1 MYHKYQKYKQKYIYN
16 KYILQTSITN
26 INQASSIY
34 TNYAT
39 IEQRKQK
46 LLDLYNSIKYE
57 NKIYLIGFG
66 AIGKA
71 LLYILLKILDINK
84 KNITIFEY
92 DKTKTSFDPDIK
104 LTYTKFT
111 KNNYKELLKHL
122 SKDDIIIDC
131 AYEICTADIIELCN
145 NVGAKHINSCIQEWT
160 GERTLSDKHIGVVNK
175 NNELKNKDKFNYSCL
190 ASMGCNPGNV
200 SLWTKIGLHKIA
212 KEKGIK
218 YDDMSYGELAHKL
231 GVQTI
236 HISERDTQTTPKV
249 KNINEYCN
257 TWAGDG
263 VSFIEEAFNSC
274 ELSVGT
280 HESIYINTTAYQ
292 VNKLVNI
299 PDILCNLDNK
309 TNSLQKNWYGNMING
324 YLTLD
329 KKGAYV
335 FAQSYLPYYGRYIGN
350 IICHDEA
357 YTIGNSLTL
366 YEDDKIKY
374 KPSVYYVY
382 HPVNE
387 AFMSIHEVKERNKL
401 QDNCRLLTSEITSGN
416 DILGLTFYLED
427 KSVYWIGSLLDINE
441 SRVIFNNECDSFIN
455 ATICQVVG
463 GYLSGILYLIKQ
475 KEYSGLIFPDDLP
488 HIECMKIILPFLGDF
503 IFTKC
508 KFTLDDWTLKSFII
522 Q

>member
-1 MYHKYQKYKQKYIYN
+1 MYHKYQKYKQKYLYN
-16 KYILQTSITN
+16 KHILTTSELTDIK
-26 INQASSIY
+26 QARSIY
-34 TNYAT
+34 TNYST

-46 LLDLYNSIKYE
+46 LIDLYNSINFV

-66 AIGKA
+66 AIGKS
-71 LLYILLKILDINK
+71 LLYILLKILVVDK
-84 KNITIFEY
+84 KNITIFES

-104 LTYTKFT
+104 LTYIKFT
-111 KNNYKELLKHL
+111 KDNYKELLKDV
-122 SKDDIIIDC
+122 SKNDIIIDC
-131 AYEICTADIIELCN
+131 AYEIGTADIMEICN
-145 NVGAKHINSCIQEWT
+145 NRGAKHINSCIQEWT
-160 GERTLSDKHIGVVNK
+160 GERTLSDKHAGVISK

-190 ASMGCNPGNV
+190 VSMGCNPGNV
-200 SLWTKIGLHKIA
+200 SLWAKIGLHKIA

-218 YDDMSYGELAHKL
+218 YNDMSFGELAHKL
-231 GVQTI
+231 GIQTI

-263 VSFIEEAFNSC
+263 ISFIEEAFNAC
-274 ELSVGT
+274 ELSMGT
-280 HESIYINTTAYQ
+280 HEDVYDNITASDVNTLT
-292 VNKLVNI
+292 NLPNI
-299 PDILCNLDNK
+299 IG
-309 TNSLQKNWYGNMING
+309 TSGTMING

-329 KKGAYV
+329 KKGANV
-335 FAQSYLPYYGRYIGN
+335 FAQSYVPYYGRYIGN

-357 YTIGNSLTL
+357 YTISNSLTL
-366 YEDDKIKY
+366 HENNKIKY
-374 KPSVYYVY
+374 RPSVYYVY

-387 AFMSIHEVKERNKL
+387 AFMSIHEVKERGKI
-401 QDNCRLLTSEITSGN
+401 QDNCRLLTDDITSGN

-441 SRVIFNNECDSFIN
+441 SRIIFNGECNSFIN

-475 KEYSGLIFPDDLP
+475 KDYSGLIFPDDLP

-508 KFTLDDWTLKSFII
+508 KFNLDNWTLKSFII
-522 Q
+522 P